1 MIGLHGIVSYG
12 VTRRSFEI
20 GVRIALGATRLS
32 VVRMILR
39 SASRVVAVG
48 TAIGLLASLMVV
60 QALRP
65 FLAIGQRAV
74 DPIAIAA
81 VAFTLIAAGAMA
93 SLWPARRAAS
103 VDPTVALRSE

>member
-12 VTRRSFEI
+12 VTRRACEI

-32 VVRMILR
+32 VVKLILGG
-39 SASRVVAVG
+39 ATRVVAIG
-48 TAIGLLASLMVV
+48 STIGLLASILIL

-65 FLAIGQRAV
+65 LLAIGQGAV
-74 DPIAIAA
+74 DPIAIAGVA
-81 VAFTLIAAGAMA
+81 VTLLAAGALA